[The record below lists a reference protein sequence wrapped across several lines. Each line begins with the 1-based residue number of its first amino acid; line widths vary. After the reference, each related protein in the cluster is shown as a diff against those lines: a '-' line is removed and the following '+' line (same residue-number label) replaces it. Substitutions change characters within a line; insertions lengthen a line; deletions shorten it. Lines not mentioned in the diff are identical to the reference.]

1 MKQLYKLLM
10 MMLVFMLSFTFF
22 SPLVHSAARE
32 AEYRVK
38 DEVIY
43 GTLDEAGESSAAY
56 VVNVFE
62 VTKAGIIEDY
72 GNYTSIKNLT
82 NLTEMKQK
90 ADEIVFEAEE
100 GKFYYQ
106 GDLAKPQLP
115 WSFKITYYLNGKEIA
130 PEELLG
136 KDGDLKIA
144 IETGENRGVD
154 DNFFKHYTLQI
165 SVPFDVEKFSNV
177 QAEDATVINAGK
189 TEQVTFTVLPEKE
202 ADVTISA
209 QVEDFE
215 LDGIDIVAIPFVMT
229 LDDIETDEMVGDMES
244 LSDAIAELHDGVG
257 SLRNGIYNLQHGTED
272 LREGSAQFQSGLGDV
287 NSASG
292 SLLDGSAQIKMA
304 LQTMQGELSFLEELD
319 GSKLEDVTTGLVE
332 MEKSLQEIERNL
344 GQLASHYTKAYSQLK
359 QVVSHIPNEQE
370 KHSLT
375 KEEINKMLAAGIPE
389 EKINYLLANEQ
400 AAQSVKQ
407 MFKDKNFIQLF
418 DNLAGGLQESSAAIK
433 EISKGLGDLNKGLQA
448 ASKQLGEL
456 DQLAE
461 LMTGIQQFTTEYN
474 AFHNGLVDYTDGV
487 KELTKAYDSLHSG
500 IKELTSG
507 TGKLSSGSAEL
518 HDGTGELKT
527 ETNSLPEDMQ
537 EEIDAF
543 LESYDH
549 TDFEAKSFVSRK
561 NDDIGLVQFIL
572 KTGEIK
578 HPEVDEEE
586 EGAEEKKGFWEM
598 LKRLFN
604 F

>member
-1 MKQLYKLLM
+1 
-10 MMLVFMLSFTFF
+10 
-22 SPLVHSAARE
+22 RE
-32 AEYRVK
+32 QKIV
-38 DEVIY
+38 
-43 GTLDEAGESSAAY
+43 
-56 VVNVFE
+56 
-62 VTKAGIIEDY
+62 IEDW
-72 GNYTSIKNLT
+72 KN
-82 NLTEMKQK
+82 K
-90 ADEIVFEAEE
+90 V
-100 GKFYYQ
+100 
-106 GDLAKPQLP
+106 
-115 WSFKITYYLNGKEIA
+115 
-130 PEELLG
+130 
-136 KDGDLKIA
+136 
-144 IETGENRGVD
+144 VD
-154 DNFFKHYTLQI
+154 DNFFKLYILQI
-165 SVPFDVEKFSNV
+165 SVPFDVEKFYNV

-319 GSKLEDVTTGLVE
+319 GRKLEDVTTGLVE

-400 AAQSVKQ
+400 
-407 MFKDKNFIQLF
+407 
-418 DNLAGGLQESSAAIK
+418 
-433 EISKGLGDLNKGLQA
+433 
-448 ASKQLGEL
+448 
-456 DQLAE
+456 
-461 LMTGIQQFTTEYN
+461 
-474 AFHNGLVDYTDGV
+474 
-487 KELTKAYDSLHSG
+487 
-500 IKELTSG
+500 
-507 TGKLSSGSAEL
+507 
-518 HDGTGELKT
+518 
-527 ETNSLPEDMQ
+527 
-537 EEIDAF
+537 
-543 LESYDH
+543 
-549 TDFEAKSFVSRK
+549 
-561 NDDIGLVQFIL
+561 
-572 KTGEIK
+572 
-578 HPEVDEEE
+578 
-586 EGAEEKKGFWEM
+586 
-598 LKRLFN
+598 
-604 F
+604 